1 MKPVLDKKIFVL
13 LSVMIMI
20 SLPAF
25 SMKVINKIEWNQKLK
40 AEFIGIEDALEV
52 KIKVD
57 RLLGPAYVSNLNCH
71 EYSRVYA
78 LKSSGGNVY
87 LRPRQRSVRI
97 SREPTVYLLKI
108 FREHKDNIY
117 FKPNGVGLYGNLV
130 GEFYIGNDSLSKH
143 MVDAGY
149 CDYVK

>member
-1 MKPVLDKKIFVL
+1 MNSAVYKRLCALFIIMA
-13 LSVMIMI
+13 SVC
-20 SLPAF
+20 LPAF
-25 SMKVINKIEWNQKLK
+25 SMKVINKIDWNQKRK

-78 LKSSGGNVY
+78 LKSSGGNIY
-87 LRPRQRSVRI
+87 LRPRRRSVRI

-117 FKPNGVGLYGNLV
+117 FKPNGVGLFGNLV